1 MKRPLVCMGVLFV
14 LGELA
19 YRLLEESPLYSA
31 ATVIIGILICKASS
45 KSTPSRCSDL
55 LLFCC
60 LILGALWALG
70 YYAGGGLEV
79 ALGATKPST
88 NFEGTIYIKSN
99 GIAQDTRSK
108 EMFAGDFGEP
118 GTYLKVRGK
127 LEELPGSTNPGSF
140 DMEQYYAGKGIR
152 YELDVSKSEVI
163 SGKKNRVVNGLYHM
177 KCRMAE
183 RIDEAFLE
191 YEERHSNEGKV
202 DFDEAVLKTMIL
214 GDKSDLSNETKI
226 LYQRS
231 GIIHILAI
239 SGLHVGLLASIL
251 EWLLIRLKVRK
262 NKAVVIIMIVA
273 VLYGIM
279 TGFSDATMRAVLML
293 IIGRIAFLVG
303 RTPDLP
309 TSMVEAL
316 LIMVIHNPD
325 SLFSTGML
333 MSYMAVMGVVTG
345 EMLIH
350 QVLDRRSFKFIKKLR
365 RKGRIKGFV
374 EGVII
379 SISINLWMLPLI
391 MRTYYEVPVFSLLLN
406 LIIIPLLTFVVAMG
420 MLVAILGPYSMPF
433 VWGCH
438 MLLKFYEWLCRVFIS
453 IPGAIVITGHVEI
466 WQMGLMYLLIAVLAV
481 SIYLLL
487 SKRKK
492 EFAFWFEMRVKD
504 LEDEILVMKN
514 LKEGVSAEEGESVEE
529 KSTKNNQLENAKRK
543 RLAWLVFRKRL
554 SKYVGW
560 RSYVLVAVF
569 ASFAI
574 VSALEIGGVK
584 LLNKMS
590 AGITFLDVGQ
600 GDGSI
605 IRTGDRCYMVDGGST
620 SYERVGD
627 YTIIPALK
635 YYGVSR
641 VDCAFI
647 SHMDLDHMSGVAYL
661 LENQELYGI
670 EVDYV
675 AVSKD
680 TDVDENY
687 AHILEAM
694 FSSSG
699 EITESMLNFSGDNT
713 TDLSSQQE
721 LLKKGKEKMEGTKL
735 LELSEGDVID
745 DKIYVLYPSGGEE
758 IEHSGNDYS
767 LVFSYI
773 YSGVEV
779 LYTGDISSEVELYV
793 VEAMRDETYLAWKES
808 HETSRRDASGEDTS
822 GHGTFGDDTS
832 GRGTFGEDTS
842 GHGTFGEDTSGHGT
856 FEEDTS
862 GHGTSGDG
870 TSVTILKCP
879 HHGSKYSS
887 SPEFLEAVSPDFT
900 VVSCGRYNNYGHPSP
915 ETLDRL
921 ADVGSIIYRTDKT
934 GAIIIKY

>member
-1 MKRPLVCMGVLFV
+1 MGVLFV

-31 ATVIIGILICKASS
+31 ATVTIGILICKASS

-152 YELDVSKSEVI
+152 YELNVSESEVI

-183 RIDEAFLE
+183 RIDAAFLE
-191 YEERHSNEGKV
+191 FAKSEGGSN
-202 DFDEAVLKTMIL
+202 DAAVLKTMIL

-438 MLLKFYEWLCRVFIS
+438 VLLKFYEWLCRVFIS

-466 WQMGLMYLLIAVLAV
+466 WQMGLMYLLIAVLIV

-492 EFAFWFEMRVKD
+492 EFAFWFERRVKE

-529 KSTKNNQLENAKRK
+529 KSKKSGDKKKLKKSDKEENIDYSEAIESIVKKKNNQLENAKRK

-699 EITESMLNFSGDNT
+699 EITESMLNFSGDNA

-808 HETSRRDASGEDTS
+808 HETSRRDTSGKDTSRRNASGEDTS
-822 GHGTFGDDTS
+822 S
-832 GRGTFGEDTS
+832 LEA
-842 GHGTFGEDTSGHGT
+842 
-856 FEEDTS
+856 
-862 GHGTSGDG
+862 SGDG

-921 ADVGSIIYRTDKT
+921 TDVGSIIYRTDKT

>member
-1 MKRPLVCMGVLFV
+1 M
-14 LGELA
+14 
-19 YRLLEESPLYSA
+19 
-31 ATVIIGILICKASS
+31 
-45 KSTPSRCSDL
+45 

-60 LILGALWALG
+60 LLLGALWALG
-70 YYAGGGLEV
+70 YYAGGGLES
-79 ALGATKPST
+79 AFGATKAST

-118 GTYLKVRGK
+118 GTYLIVRGK

-152 YELDVSKSEVI
+152 YELEVSKSEVI

-177 KCRMAE
+177 KCWMAE
-183 RIDEAFLE
+183 RIDDAFLE
-191 YEERHSNEGKV
+191 FAKSEGGSN
-202 DFDEAVLKTMIL
+202 DAAVLKTMIL

-251 EWLLIRLKVRK
+251 EWLLVRLKVRK

-379 SISINLWMLPLI
+379 SVSINLWMLPLI

-406 LIIIPLLTFVVAMG
+406 QIIIPLLTFVVAMG

-438 MLLKFYEWLCRVFIS
+438 MLLKFYEWLCRLFIS
-453 IPGAIVITGHVEI
+453 LPGAIVITGHVEI
-466 WQMGLMYLLIAVLAV
+466 WQMGLMYLLIAVLVV
-481 SIYLLL
+481 SINLLL

-492 EFAFWFEMRVKD
+492 EFAFWFERRVKD

-514 LKEGVSAEEGESVEE
+514 LKEGVNDEE
-529 KSTKNNQLENAKRK
+529 KPDDSGVKVFSKKNR
-543 RLAWLVFRKRL
+543 RLTWIVFRKRL

-605 IRTGDRCYMVDGGST
+605 IRTGNRCYMVDGGST

-687 AHILEAM
+687 SQILEAM

-699 EITESMLNFSGDNT
+699 EITESMLKLSGDNT
-713 TDLSSQQE
+713 IDLSSQQD
-721 LLKKGKEKMEGTKL
+721 LLKKVKEKMEGTKL

-745 DKIYVLYPSGGEE
+745 DKIYVLYPGGGEGIE
-758 IEHSGNDYS
+758 QESRESESQRKESQKKEVEHSGNDYS

-779 LYTGDISSEVELYV
+779 LYTGDISSEVEPHV

-808 HETSRRDASGEDTS
+808 HDTSIRNASGKDTSRHESSGKDTS
-822 GHGTFGDDTS
+822 RHESSGNDTS
-832 GRGTFGEDTS
+832 IS
-842 GHGTFGEDTSGHGT
+842 
-856 FEEDTS
+856 
-862 GHGTSGDG
+862 
-870 TSVTILKCP
+870 ILKCP

-887 SPEFLEAVSPDFT
+887 STEFLDAVSPDIT
-900 VVSCGRYNNYGHPSP
+900 VVSCGRYNNYGHPSS

-921 ADVGSIIYRTDKT
+921 ADVGSIIYRTDQT
-934 GAIIIKY
+934 GAIRIRY

>member
-177 KCRMAE
+177 KCWMAE

-438 MLLKFYEWLCRVFIS
+438 VLLKFYEWLCRVFIS

-466 WQMGLMYLLIAVLAV
+466 WQMGLMYLLIAVLIV

-492 EFAFWFEMRVKD
+492 EFAFWFERRVKD

-529 KSTKNNQLENAKRK
+529 KSKKSGDKQKLKKSDKEENIDYSEAIESIVKKKNNQLENAKRK

-808 HETSRRDASGEDTS
+808 HETSRRDTSGKDTS
-822 GHGTFGDDTS
+822 S
-832 GRGTFGEDTS
+832 LEA
-842 GHGTFGEDTSGHGT
+842 
-856 FEEDTS
+856 
-862 GHGTSGDG
+862 SGDG

>member
-1 MKRPLVCMGVLFV
+1 MGVLFV

-19 YRLLEESPLYSA
+19 YRLLEESPIYSA
-31 ATVIIGILICKASS
+31 ATVTIGILICKASS

-60 LILGALWALG
+60 LLLGALWALG
-70 YYAGGGLEV
+70 YYAGGGLES
-79 ALGATKPST
+79 AFGATKPST
-88 NFEGTIYIKSN
+88 DFEGTIYIKSN
-99 GIAQDTRSK
+99 GIAQDTHSK
-108 EMFAGDFGEP
+108 KLFAGDFGEP

-127 LEELPGSTNPGSF
+127 LEELPGSSNPGSF

-152 YELDVSKSEVI
+152 YELEATKSEVI
-163 SGKKNRVVNGLYHM
+163 KGKKNRVVNGLYHM
-177 KCRMAE
+177 KCWMAE
-183 RIDEAFLE
+183 RIDAAFLE

-202 DFDEAVLKTMIL
+202 DFDDGGFDEGKVDLEDRNIEKNEGVSNDAAVLKTMIL

-438 MLLKFYEWLCRVFIS
+438 VLLKFYEWLCRLFIS
-453 IPGAIVITGHVEI
+453 LPGAIVITGHVEI
-466 WQMGLMYLLIAVLAV
+466 WQMGLMYLLIAALVV

-492 EFAFWFEMRVKD
+492 EFAFWFERRVKD

-514 LKEGVSAEEGESVEE
+514 LKEGVDTEEGESVDEMSKKSGNKQELKKSDKEE
-529 KSTKNNQLENAKRK
+529 NIDYSEAIESIVKKKNNQLENAKRK

-641 VDCAFI
+641 VDCVFI

-687 AHILEAM
+687 AQILEVMGNPAG
-694 FSSSG
+694 SK
-699 EITESMLNFSGDNT
+699 
-713 TDLSSQQE
+713 SSQ
-721 LLKKGKEKMEGTKL
+721 KSGGTKL

-745 DKIYVLYPSGGEE
+745 DKFYVLYPGGGEG

-779 LYTGDISSEVELYV
+779 LYTGDISSEVEPYV
-793 VEAMRDETYLAWKES
+793 VEVMRDETYLAWKGR
-808 HETSRRDASGEDTS
+808 HETSRSDASGEDTS
-822 GHGTFGDDTS
+822 
-832 GRGTFGEDTS
+832 
-842 GHGTFGEDTSGHGT
+842 
-856 FEEDTS
+856 
-862 GHGTSGDG
+862 
-870 TSVTILKCP
+870 VNILKCP

-887 SPEFLEAVSPDFT
+887 SPEFLEVVSPDIT

-934 GAIIIKY
+934 GAIIIRY